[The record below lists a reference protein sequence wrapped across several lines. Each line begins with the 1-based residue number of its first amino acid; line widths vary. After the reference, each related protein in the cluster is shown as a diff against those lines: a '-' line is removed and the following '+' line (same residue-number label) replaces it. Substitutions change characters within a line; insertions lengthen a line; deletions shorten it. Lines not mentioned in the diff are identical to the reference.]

1 MAKDRH
7 RPGYWKERY
16 QKLKESGK
24 LDKTDRHRPGYYREY
39 NKKHPERLARV
50 GISLTPKNEKTIG
63 FDFMGRPITDSK
75 LTDQLNNKEGEYIC
89 DEDEV

>member
-16 QKLKESGK
+16 QKLKKEGK

-39 NKKHPERLARV
+39 NLKHPERLERI
-50 GISLTPKNEKTIG
+50 GIGIK
-63 FDFMGRPITDSK
+63 SK
-75 LTDQLNNKEGEYIC
+75 LTRLLEDKERRYTC
-89 DEDEV
+89 DEDEM